1 MSAHVLEPLWKLNA
15 QIQYTSHCILHKG
28 ESRGME
34 VAWFKSQGLKRIK
47 SETQKE
53 KKKEKK
59 EKPNEN

>member
-1 MSAHVLEPLWKLNA
+1 
-15 QIQYTSHCILHKG
+15 
-28 ESRGME
+28 ME